1 MTAEMKS
8 KPVWVWLP
16 GKTEPTRCGTFSW
29 QLGLGQFV
37 YDRDYLAGGSAL
49 ALDPV
54 RIPLSRSRQPE
65 SESKLN
71 GLFGVFRD
79 ASPEG
84 FGLDLLRQRVGKP
97 LTDALELLEL
107 SEGDGVGAVVVC
119 DDIES
124 KARFKPAPLEALN
137 LRLKALPSEGYG
149 SCAVE
154 DLISVRSTALGGE
167 RPKLTVLH
175 KGQMWIAKVQ
185 SRGDAPNAPLREYF
199 AMSIARSIGIDAAEV
214 EFQRQGDHQTVL
226 VRRFDRHID
235 ASGEVQRRLFASAWT
250 ALQLDKTSTRGD
262 DKGRSYV
269 KLALELQRWC
279 AAPGADVIAIKRE
292 LWRRMAFNAVCH
304 NGDDHPRN
312 HGLLNTDGR
321 WALSP
326 AYDIAPPAT
335 FGGTLAMDVTREGDS
350 VASRW
355 ALLRECQSFG
365 YEDDEASEFIDAAVD
380 AVRTRWP
387 AEVKAQGF
395 EVADVPAPTTSW
407 MESPIPH
414 NVLLRRRARLRRHR

>member
-1 MTAEMKS
+1 MIAPTKS

-16 GKTEPTRCGTFSW
+16 GKTEPVRCGTFAW
-29 QLGLGQFV
+29 RVGLGQFV
-37 YDRDYLAGGSAL
+37 YDRDYLAGVGAL

-54 RIPLSRSRQPE
+54 RLPLSRSTRPE
-65 SESKLN
+65 SESRLG

-84 FGLDLLRQRVGKP
+84 FGLDRLSQRIGKP
-97 LTDALELLEL
+97 LTNALEILEL

-124 KARFKPAPLEALN
+124 KARFNPPRLEALN
-137 LRLKALPSEGYG
+137 QRLKALPAEGHG

-154 DLISVRSTALGGE
+154 DLISAGATALGGE
-167 RPKLTVLH
+167 RPKMTVLH

-185 SRGDAPNAPLREYF
+185 SRGDAPNAPLREYL
-199 AMSIARSIGIDAAEV
+199 AMSIARSVGIDAAEV
-214 EFQRQGDHQTVL
+214 EFQRQGDHQAVL
-226 VRRFDRHID
+226 VRRFDRQID
-235 ASGEVQRRLFASAWT
+235 SSGGIERRLFASAWT

-262 DKGRSYV
+262 DKTRSYV
-269 KLALELQRWC
+269 KLTLELQRWC
-279 AAPGADVIAIKRE
+279 AAPGVDVIAIKRE

-312 HGLLNTDGR
+312 HGLLNIDGR

-335 FGGTLAMDVTREGDS
+335 FGGALAMDVTREGHS
-350 VASRW
+350 VGNSPT
-355 ALLRECQSFG
+355 STV
-365 YEDDEASEFIDAAVD
+365 I
-380 AVRTRWP
+380 
-387 AEVKAQGF
+387 
-395 EVADVPAPTTSW
+395 APRSTSLQ
-407 MESPIPH
+407 H
-414 NVLLRRRARLRRHR
+414 LT